1 MLAAWLFF
9 SVFNSSMEAA
19 HDVGV
24 NDQLRGTIILEVQST
39 AVETKTWSLDLLV
52 SMKSVVRHN
61 RRNET
66 AFRISPEHI
75 HYPVAAHGDVN
86 KGHSLMIGH
95 SLPVIKAIMIS
106 T

>member
-1 MLAAWLFF
+1 M
-9 SVFNSSMEAA
+9 M
-19 HDVGV
+19 GV

-75 HYPVAAHGDVN
+75 HYPVAARWRRKQGTL
-86 KGHSLMIGH
+86 SLMIGH